1 MAQEFQRVMTCEPPL
16 PNADPIF
23 LKVLCCYHY
32 HYHYHYADPIFLK
45 EMIDVVPFHLLARSE
60 KYGKS
65 SACGNQFTIGWM
77 CHLRKPLNYTSS
89 S

>member
-16 PNADPIF
+16 P
-23 LKVLCCYHY
+23 H
-32 HYHYHYADPIFLK
+32 ADPIFLK

-60 KYGKS
+60 KYGKG

>member
-1 MAQEFQRVMTCEPPL
+1 MAQEFQRVMTCEPAL
-16 PNADPIF
+16 PN
-23 LKVLCCYHY
+23 
-32 HYHYHYADPIFLK
+32 ADPIFLK